1 MLEMKPEEMEKV
13 IKALENNEAVQRMTA
28 EMLKEAERYGVP
40 EEVKQASRQMIVYA
54 ALANGLVPE
63 VCEVMGKVVWEHFN
77 S

>member
-1 MLEMKPEEMEKV
+1 MMEMNPETMEKI
-13 IKALENNEAVQRMTA
+13 IKALESNEAVQRMTA

-40 EEVKQASRQMIVYA
+40 EEVRQASRQMIVYA

-63 VCEVMGKVVWEHFN
+63 VSEIMGKTVWEHFN

>member
-1 MLEMKPEEMEKV
+1 MMEMNPETMEK
-13 IKALENNEAVQRMTA
+13 ILKALENNEAVQRMTA

-40 EEVKQASRQMIVYA
+40 EEIKQASRQMIVYA

-63 VCEVMGKVVWEHFN
+63 VCEAMGKVVWEHFN

>member
-1 MLEMKPEEMEKV
+1 MKEMNPETMEK
-13 IKALENNEAVQRMTA
+13 IIESLENNEAVQRMTA

-40 EEVKQASRQMIVYA
+40 EEVRQASRQMIVYA

-63 VCEVMGKVVWEHFN
+63 VCETMGKAVWEHFN